1 MKFAITLSDR
11 YLGVLDALLARGWEA
26 VKIFSAPVDQRLHDN
41 RATIAKATQQ
51 GLPLQLSRLNERDL
65 AQLGD
70 DGCELL
76 VVASY
81 RWRIGDWQPYLPA
94 AINFHP
100 SPLPLGRGP
109 DPLVAAILRGETEW
123 GVSCHR
129 LDPEFDAGPLLKTRR
144 FQLAFDECRDSLDL
158 KVQMQMAQLAG
169 EIADDFPG
177 AWAAAKPQADGEY
190 FPLWTEAE
198 RELDFNRPLAEL
210 QCQLR
215 AFGSIECSA
224 TINGQQ
230 IQVRRA
236 VGWHEW
242 HEHRPGAL
250 VHVDALRMVVAVP
263 DGYLGIVEWSLLH
276 ADAITG
282 NLRR

>member
-11 YLGVLDALLARGWEA
+11 YLGVLDALQARGWEA
-26 VKIFSAPVDQRLHDN
+26 VKVFSAPVDQRLHDN

-51 GLPLQLSRLNERDL
+51 GLPLQLSRLSERDL
-65 AQLGD
+65 ALLGD

-81 RWRIGDWQPYLPA
+81 RWRIGDWRPYLPA

-129 LDPEFDAGPLLKTRR
+129 LDPELDAGPILKTRR
-144 FQLAFDECRDSLDL
+144 FQLAFAECRDSLDL

-177 AWAAAKPQADGEY
+177 ARAAAEAQAEGEY
-190 FPLWTEAE
+190 FPQWTEAE
-198 RELDFNRPLAEL
+198 RELDFTRPLEDL
-210 QCQLR
+210 QRQLR
-215 AFGSIECSA
+215 AFAGIECSA

-230 IQVRRA
+230 IQVGRT

-242 HEHRPGAL
+242 HQHRPGAL
-250 VHVDALRMVVAVP
+250 VHADGLRMVVAVP
-263 DGYLGIVEWSLLH
+263 DGYLGILEWSLLH